1 MGVLKSLCT
10 PDCPR
15 RSATCHAE
23 CEENLEYTAKKRE
36 VYAARAKKAQFS
48 TFTPAAK
55 SRARRVQMKKKQGR
69 FHQ

>member
-1 MGVLKSLCT
+1 MGALKSPCT

-23 CEENLEYTAKKRE
+23 CEEHLAYARKKRE
-36 VYAARAKKAQFS
+36 VYAERARKSGFD
-48 TFTPAAK
+48 TLTPAAK
-55 SRARRVQMKKKQGR
+55 ARARRTQMKKKQGR